1 MNKFSKILEGSKILA
16 ITDKN
21 GREYRFVGD
30 REREKVSAKM
40 TYYLWLSRF
49 FIVTSAASL
58 LLFLAASLS
67 LFNLAPQVTVEPF
80 LIIDQSS
87 SDEIVRYEP
96 IAHDMASKK
105 MMMETFVRQYVM
117 YRNTIINDEREM
129 MVRWYAGGILN
140 YLSAPQVFDEFAKY
154 REGIWKDITD
164 NQTSQEVEIISIGR
178 VGGEKSPVWKV
189 DFKTYEV
196 SARRRNTEPARCF
209 SGFIIG
215 PLRSLPISFP
225 NAPLWAVVCLILSVL
240 RLPDIR
246 KAKSNSCKF
255 VNHFVL

>member
-196 SARRRNTEPARCF
+196 SARRRNTETGCF

>member
-40 TYYLWLSRF
+40 TYCLWLSRF

-196 SARRRNTEPARCF
+196 SARRRNTETGALFLRVHYWTASVTSYFIPERAFMGRRLLNPL
-209 SGFIIG
+209 GFTVTRYSQSEVEF
-215 PLRSLPISFP
+215 L
-225 NAPLWAVVCLILSVL
+225 
-240 RLPDIR
+240 
-246 KAKSNSCKF
+246 
-255 VNHFVL
+255 

>member
-189 DFKTYEV
+189 EFQ
-196 SARRRNTEPARCF
+196 N
-209 SGFIIG
+209 
-215 PLRSLPISFP
+215 LRSFRPP
-225 NAPLWAVVCLILSVL
+225 PQYGNRRVVSPGSLLDRFGHFLFHSRT
-240 RLPDIR
+240 RLYGPSS
-246 KAKSNSCKF
+246 A
-255 VNHFVL
+255 

>member
-164 NQTSQEVEIISIGR
+164 NQTSQESFRSAAWAAKKARSGRWISKLTKFPPAAAIR
-178 VGGEKSPVWKV
+178 K
-189 DFKTYEV
+189 
-196 SARRRNTEPARCF
+196 PARCF
-209 SGFIIG
+209 SGFTIG

>member
-1 MNKFSKILEGSKILA
+1 MNKLGKILEGSKILA
-16 ITDKN
+16 ITDKS
-21 GREYRFVGD
+21 GREYHFIGTA
-30 REREKVSAKM
+30 EKEKVSAKM

-80 LIIDQSS
+80 LIINQNS

-96 IAHDMASKK
+96 IAHDMASKN
-105 MMMETFVRQYVM
+105 MMMETFVRQYVL

-129 MVRWYAGGILN
+129 MVRWYPGGIVN
-140 YLSAPQVFDEFAKY
+140 YLSSPQVFDEFSKY
-154 REGIWKDITD
+154 RESAWKSITD
-164 NQTSQEVEIISIGR
+164 DQVGQEVEIISIGR

-196 SARRRNTEPARCF
+196 ASRRRNTNTGALYLRVHYWTA
-209 SGFIIG
+209 SVTSYFIPERMFMG
-215 PLRSLPISFP
+215 
-225 NAPLWAVVCLILSVL
+225 L
-240 RLPDIR
+240 RLLNPLGFTVTR
-246 KAKSNSCKF
+246 YSQSEVEF
-255 VNHFVL
+255 L

>member
-196 SARRRNTEPARCF
+196 SAAIRKPARCF

>member
-1 MNKFSKILEGSKILA
+1 
-16 ITDKN
+16 
-21 GREYRFVGD
+21 
-30 REREKVSAKM
+30 
-40 TYYLWLSRF
+40 
-49 FIVTSAASL
+49 
-58 LLFLAASLS
+58 
-67 LFNLAPQVTVEPF
+67 
-80 LIIDQSS
+80 
-87 SDEIVRYEP
+87 
-96 IAHDMASKK
+96 

-196 SARRRNTEPARCF
+196 SARRRNTETGALFLRVHYWTASVTSYFIPERAFMGRRLLNPL
-209 SGFIIG
+209 GFTVTRYSQSEVEF
-215 PLRSLPISFP
+215 L
-225 NAPLWAVVCLILSVL
+225 
-240 RLPDIR
+240 
-246 KAKSNSCKF
+246 
-255 VNHFVL
+255 

>member
-105 MMMETFVRQYVM
+105 
-117 YRNTIINDEREM
+117 
-129 MVRWYAGGILN
+129 
-140 YLSAPQVFDEFAKY
+140 
-154 REGIWKDITD
+154 
-164 NQTSQEVEIISIGR
+164 
-178 VGGEKSPVWKV
+178 
-189 DFKTYEV
+189 
-196 SARRRNTEPARCF
+196 
-209 SGFIIG
+209 
-215 PLRSLPISFP
+215 
-225 NAPLWAVVCLILSVL
+225 
-240 RLPDIR
+240 
-246 KAKSNSCKF
+246 
-255 VNHFVL
+255 

>member
-1 MNKFSKILEGSKILA
+1 
-16 ITDKN
+16 
-21 GREYRFVGD
+21 
-30 REREKVSAKM
+30 
-40 TYYLWLSRF
+40 
-49 FIVTSAASL
+49 
-58 LLFLAASLS
+58 
-67 LFNLAPQVTVEPF
+67 
-80 LIIDQSS
+80 
-87 SDEIVRYEP
+87 
-96 IAHDMASKK
+96 
-105 MMMETFVRQYVM
+105 
-117 YRNTIINDEREM
+117 M

-178 VGGEKSPVWKV
+178 VGGEKSPVWK
-189 DFKTYEV
+189 
-196 SARRRNTEPARCF
+196 PARCF
-209 SGFIIG
+209 SGFIFG

-225 NAPLWAVVCLILSVL
+225 NAPVWAVVCLILSVL

>member
-164 NQTSQEVEIISIGR
+164 NQTSQEVE
-178 VGGEKSPVWKV
+178 GG
-189 DFKTYEV
+189 FQY
-196 SARRRNTEPARCF
+196 
-209 SGFIIG
+209 
-215 PLRSLPISFP
+215 LRSFRPP
-225 NAPLWAVVCLILSVL
+225 PQYGNRRVVSPGSLLDRFGHFLFHSRT
-240 RLPDIR
+240 RLYGPSS
-246 KAKSNSCKF
+246 A
-255 VNHFVL
+255 